1 MILRLSQ
8 LVASLALIA
17 LTAWAWKS
25 PPIADQPDWNA
36 LGISHS
42 EGMVF
47 RTDGA
52 RRVKLDI
59 YRPSQAAV
67 TAPSGRLLRP
77 AAVVIHGGSWRGG
90 SMAEFRHDPQ
100 KVVARLAQRGLVVFA
115 IDYQLAR
122 PGSPSWP
129 GAIDDLREA
138 VRWVRRHGG
147 EFDVD
152 SGHIAVVGQ
161 SSGGHLASLLAT
173 LPEAIG
179 PDGVSSRVQA
189 VVNFYGPSDLAGLM
203 RIRGLSHEPART
215 FLGEAVAGLTDRATL
230 ASPLDQVTTDA
241 PPMLLIHGDD
251 DAWVPVDH
259 SVRMA
264 HALDR
269 LGIPY
274 RLIVVHGARHGFETA
289 LKTPIER
296 DLIPEIVDFLER
308 AWNRRIDG
316 TAASSRPG
324 S

>member
-1 MILRLSQ
+1 MILNPFE

-36 LGISHS
+36 LGVSHS
-42 EGMVF
+42 AGIVY

-52 RRVKLDI
+52 RRVKLDV
-59 YRPSQAAV
+59 YRPSQAAGS
-67 TAPSGRLLRP
+67 APSGRLRP
-77 AAVVIHGGSWRGG
+77 AVIAIHGGSWRGG
-90 SMAEFRHDPQ
+90 SMTEFRHDPQ
-100 KVVARLAQRGLVVFA
+100 KVAARLAERGLVVFA
-115 IDYQLAR
+115 IDYRLAR

-138 VRWVRRHGG
+138 VRWVRRHCR

-152 SGHIAVVGQ
+152 SGRIAVMGQ

-173 LPEAIG
+173 LPEARG

-203 RIRGLSHEPART
+203 RFRGLAHEPARA
-215 FLGEAVAGLTDRATL
+215 FLGEAAAGLTDRATL

-251 DAWVPVDH
+251 DAWVPVDQ

-264 HALDR
+264 NALDR
-269 LGIPY
+269 LGVPN
-274 RLIVVHGARHGFETA
+274 RLIVVHGARHGFETE
-289 LKTPIER
+289 LKTPIEH

-308 AWNRRIDG
+308 AWNRRIEG
-316 TAASSRPG
+316 TAVSDRPG